1 MISFEILVLSC
12 LIENIPVAEVNSSKF
27 FMACI
32 DQHLTWNDLV
42 NDIGTKVTK
51 NVWILAR
58 VRNLVYPLEFYYL
71 HTVCYSFIYPYLT
84 SCIIARTLLF
94 LYRLKMLSTC
104 RPISHKRVV

>member
-12 LIENIPVAEVNSSKF
+12 LIDNIPVAEVNSSKF

-58 VRNLVYPLEFYYL
+58 VRNLQGIPTRVLL
-71 HTVCYSFIYPYLT
+71 STYSM
-84 SCIIARTLLF
+84 LLF
-94 LYRLKMLSTC
+94 YLPLLDKLYYRTYFVIL
-104 RPISHKRVV
+104 V